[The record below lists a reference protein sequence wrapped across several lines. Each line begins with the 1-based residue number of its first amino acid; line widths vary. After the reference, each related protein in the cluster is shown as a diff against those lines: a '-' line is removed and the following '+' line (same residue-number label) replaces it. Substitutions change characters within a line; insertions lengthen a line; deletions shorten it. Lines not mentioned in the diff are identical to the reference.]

1 MDSRKSPRKGGR
13 YATGHAGKAFR
24 GKSSRQQKMMA
35 SDWVAREAWDCNVM
49 LELVDIRNIDG
60 TRIPFLKKFGSV
72 DKILT
77 IANKKDLA
85 TPQLLQACRDRGLLA
100 ISATSPDRSQ
110 TRRAVLDAI
119 MAKSKRNQIKV
130 AIFGY
135 PNAGKSTL
143 VNLLVNRKKAS
154 VSPVAFTTKGRQYFR
169 LNDRVLL
176 VDLPGIYPGKQEK
189 EDLLFKGAV
198 NVNGLQDPE
207 MVFFSLFERKSA
219 DPAFFAW
226 LEGEFELAIR
236 EPDRHDAVAVLEKIA
251 LRRGLLLK
259 GGNPDTQM
267 AARIVLL
274 RLADAPFS
282 A

>member
-1 MDSRKSPRKGGR
+1 MDSQKKPRKGGR

-24 GKSSRQQKMMA
+24 GKSARQQKLMA

-85 TPQLLQACRDRGLLA
+85 TAELLRACADRGILA
-100 ISATSPDRSQ
+100 ISATSPDRSA
-110 TRRAVLDAI
+110 TRRQVLDAI

-143 VNLLVNRKKAS
+143 VNLLINRKKAD

-176 VDLPGIYPGKQEK
+176 IDLPGVYPGRQEK
-189 EDLLFKGAV
+189 EDLVFKGAV
-198 NVNGLQDPE
+198 SVQGVEDPD
-207 MVFFSLFERKSA
+207 MLFFSLFERKQD
-219 DPAFFAW
+219 DPAFFSW
-226 LEGEFELAIR
+226 LESEFGVELSAVDRQDASAI
-236 EPDRHDAVAVLEKIA
+236 LSKLA

-259 GGNPDTQM
+259 GGEPDTRM
-267 AARIVLL
+267 AARLVLL
-274 RLADAPFS
+274 RLANAPFS